1 VLFLTDEKE
10 VWVLSEKIIF
20 TMRATRLGMA
30 ANANKTTAIAL
41 LFAAVSVSGCGPKDA
56 PLKLGNN
63 FPVCINAQERIVVRG
78 SSDGHDFDVV
88 HLAVDGVLVD
98 AVVGWHPPFSNDRIK
113 NGIGAKN
120 AFVYLGKERS
130 GDKDRILWGYDRGE
144 VSGPVFVVF
153 SGHDLASIEPVLTA
167 EKLLVSCNVE
177 AWEKAR
183 SRDVRPTSS

>member
-1 VLFLTDEKE
+1 
-10 VWVLSEKIIF
+10 
-20 TMRATRLGMA
+20 MRATRFGMA
-30 ANANKTTAIAL
+30 VNVNKTTVVAL
-41 LFAAVSVSGCGPKDA
+41 LIAAVSLSGCGSKNE

-63 FPVCINAQERIVVRG
+63 FPVCIHAQDRIVVRG
-78 SSDGHDFDVV
+78 SSAGHDFDVV
-88 HLAVDGVLVD
+88 HLAIDGVLVD
-98 AVVGWHPPFSNDRIK
+98 AVIGWHPPFSNDRIK

-153 SGHDLASIEPVLTA
+153 SGQDLGSIEPVLTA

-183 SRDVRPTSS
+183 SRDVRPASS